1 MIAALLGGLGVFL
14 LGMTLLT
21 DGLKAVAGDALR
33 RILTKY
39 VATPASGVGWG
50 ALFTAVV
57 QSSTATTLTTIG
69 FVSAGLL
76 TFTQAIGVIFGA
88 NLGTTSTGWIVSQLG
103 FKVSLGAIAPPLV
116 LAGVVL
122 RLLGKGRLT
131 HAGTALVGF
140 ALLFMGIDLLQTGM
154 GTLATRVSPED
165 LPHVGGVWGL
175 RAMLVGVGF
184 LMTVVMLSSSAA
196 MTATLAAVASGA
208 IGLEHA
214 ALLIIGQ
221 NIGTTPKAV
230 AASLG
235 SPTSAKRTAVA
246 HVLFNV
252 VTGGVALGVLPWLL
266 RGCVWTADLVGV
278 PDAPTVLAMFHT
290 AFNVLGVV
298 ILLPLVRPYAR
309 LIERML
315 PERGP
320 RATRYLGPAVAALGP
335 VALEAA
341 GRALMHILTDM
352 AGVLHT
358 LTSDPRARDRALK
371 RLDECDEGLHEVV
384 KFVHRLGREAQATN
398 EHARAQSLLHATD
411 HCERLTHALREAP
424 APPGTPGEDP
434 VLDRARS
441 MVLGVASRLTALR
454 EPTSPDTPVASDD
467 LARLAAEAG
476 DASRSMADFRKVER
490 RAALRAAAEGREDPD
505 RAMTRVDTLLWLD
518 RVAYHLWR
526 ATHHLNTDTADSA
539 PTSPEG

>member
-1 MIAALLGGLGVFL
+1 MMAALLGGLGVFL

-33 RILTKY
+33 RVLTKY
-39 VATPASGVGWG
+39 VATPVSGVAWG
-50 ALFTAVV
+50 ALVTAVV

-103 FKVSLGAIAPPLV
+103 FKVSLGAMAPPLV
-116 LAGVVL
+116 LAGVAL
-122 RLLGKGRLT
+122 RLLGKGRVT
-131 HAGTALVGF
+131 HAGTAIGGF
-140 ALLFMGIDLLQTGM
+140 ALLFMGIDLLQIGM
-154 GTLATRVSPED
+154 GSLAERVTPD
-165 LPHVGGVWGL
+165 HLPHVGGVWGL
-175 RAMLVGVGF
+175 RAMLVGIGF

-196 MTATLAAVASGA
+196 MTTTLAAVASGA

-230 AASLG
+230 AASIG
-235 SPTSAKRTAVA
+235 SPTPAKRTAVA
-246 HVLFNV
+246 HVMFNV
-252 VTGGVALGVLPWLL
+252 VTAGVALGILPWLL
-266 RGCVWTADLVGV
+266 RACVWAADLVGV

-298 ILLPLVRPYAR
+298 LLLPLVGPFAR
-309 LIERML
+309 VIERML

-320 RATRYLGPAVAALGP
+320 RATRYLAPAVAALGP

-341 GRALMHILTDM
+341 RRALAHILTDM
-352 AGVLHT
+352 ALVLQT
-358 LTSDPRARDRALK
+358 IVNDPRARGRAMAG
-371 RLDECDEGLHEVV
+371 LDECDAGLREVV
-384 KFVHRLGREAQATN
+384 KFVHRLGREAQTPSD
-398 EHARAQSLLHATD
+398 HAWAQSLLHVTD
-411 HCERLTHALREAP
+411 HAERLGHALRE
-424 APPGTPGEDP
+424 TPEWMGAMGDDP
-434 VLDRARS
+434 VIDRARTLA
-441 MVLGVASRLTALR
+441 MGVVSRLTALR
-454 EPTSPDTPVASDD
+454 EPTSPDSPISDEE
-467 LARLAAEAG
+467 LARLAVEAAA
-476 DASRSMADFRKVER
+476 ASRAMADFRKVER

-505 RAMTRVDTLLWLD
+505 RAMNRVDTLLWFD

-526 ATHHLNTDTADSA
+526 ATHHLHTDTADDPPA
-539 PTSPEG
+539 SPQG